1 MGEFRAAVGGR
12 GPGAASEGFST
23 GGGWPVPLPW
33 RAISGPGLAL
43 ARCSRGRARAVRG
56 FVSLMLC
63 FPLLGF
69 VKLNG
74 IKDPPRPRLS

>member
-1 MGEFRAAVGGR
+1 MREFRAAVGVGSPR
-12 GPGAASEGFST
+12 VANAEFST